1 MLASSY
7 KIQEKTTDI
16 CKTTSGFSAVWEKT
30 TEISSERN
38 KIQSNGES
46 FSESK
51 ARNLYSCCTSLN
63 SPTKRGCFIYSN
75 IALWQVGRGERLV
88 RKTTQKGYVY
98 NKTVSC
104 GSRERGA
111 RSRKEQSERY
121 IKSIAANRYPLPVK
135 WVSGRLG
142 ECSAPKYWRRTVLLC
157 SLK

>member
-1 MLASSY
+1 MG
-7 KIQEKTTDI
+7 KKKKTN
-16 CKTTSGFSAVWEKT
+16 
-30 TEISSERN
+30 TEISSEGN

-46 FSESK
+46 FSERK

-135 WVSGRLG
+135 
-142 ECSAPKYWRRTVLLC
+142 
-157 SLK
+157 